1 MFKLSLRRRLRSEG
15 GYSLVDLL
23 ATTAVIATVGAVAVP
38 QLSKAVDNQ
47 RLGVDVRNVEREM
60 QIARLDA
67 VKASQPIRLRFNC
80 PAVGMY
86 RRVELLG
93 TTKTAAPNDLD
104 SAAATRCGTAYP
116 FPAADQDPLTRPNND
131 GPIQRLNSQ
140 VSFLSVQTLE
150 FRPNGTVYVET
161 AGTNTWV
168 PLAAPFSLTMNKG
181 SSVKT
186 IQVNGLGK
194 IQVQ

>member
-1 MFKLSLRRRLRSEG
+1 MFKSTSRRRLASEW
-15 GYSLVDLL
+15 GYSLIDLMV
-23 ATTAVIATVGAVAVP
+23 TTAVIATVGAIAVP
-38 QLSKAVDNQ
+38 QIKNAVDGQ
-47 RLGVDVRNVEREM
+47 TLGIDVRNVEREM
-60 QIARLDA
+60 QTAKLDA

-93 TTKTAAPNDLD
+93 TTKTAQPNDLD
-104 SAAATRCGTAYP
+104 NAAVTRCGTAYP
-116 FPAADQDPLTRPNND
+116 YPAPDQDPLTRPNND
-131 GPIQRLNSQ
+131 GPVQRLNSS

-150 FRPNGTVYVET
+150 FRPNGTIYIET
-161 AGTNTWV
+161 PSTNNWV
-168 PLAAPFSLTMNKG
+168 PVTSTLSLTMNKG

-194 IQVQ
+194 IQIQ